1 MLFWHVGAT
10 TAFIRYAFRDP
21 AMDLRFLALGAIAP
35 DLIDLPVGIVLW
47 GSVENVRLAAH
58 SFVFGGAVM
67 VAVLLAT
74 RRGPV
79 RKRWMLFAVGVLLHL
94 ALDAMWQLPET
105 LWWPFFG
112 WEFASSGFATYGAY
126 VRDLLS
132 NPIMWLGELA
142 GLAYLVFLWRASGLA
157 DAGARSRLVRSG
169 VVSAPIGRS

>member
-35 DLIDLPVGIVLW
+35 DLIDLPIGVAFW
-47 GSVENVRLAAH
+47 SNVEHVRLAAH
-58 SFVFGGAVM
+58 SFVFAAIVM
-67 VAVLLAT
+67 VVVLVST
-74 RRGPV
+74 RRGPI

-112 WEFASSGFATYGAY
+112 WEFASSGFATYPDY
-126 VRDLLS
+126 LRDLLS
-132 NPIMWLGELA
+132 TPVMWVGELA
-142 GLAYLVFLWRASGLA
+142 GLAYLVFLWRTSGL
-157 DAGARSRLVRSG
+157 GESEARRRLLTTG
-169 VVSAPIGRS
+169 TVSAPIDR